1 MVVTSE
7 AVEGSNPMRDRTLP
21 PFRPPRWASAYIALT
36 ALATVLLTS
45 YMVYRGFHVGALQ
58 YATAMSATTFGL
70 FYAVQFFY
78 PHFPSAS
85 LMSWSGSLIGCITL
99 FEAFAYRDSLS
110 TVSGGFFLV
119 VAVGLL
125 LIAGSFGVAVIDH
138 VRTYKKGMAAS
149 SPDAEHVEPV
159 V

>member
-1 MVVTSE
+1 MDL
-7 AVEGSNPMRDRTLP
+7 MRDRTLP
-21 PFRPPRWASAYIALT
+21 PFRPPRWASGYIVIT
-36 ALATVLLTS
+36 ASAIILLTS
-45 YMVYRGFHVGALQ
+45 YMIYRGFHLDPIF
-58 YATAMSATTFGL
+58 YATAMSAATFGL

-78 PHFPSAS
+78 PHFRSAS
-85 LMSWSGSLIGCITL
+85 LTSWSGSLIGCIIL

-138 VRTYKKGMAAS
+138 VRTYKQGMAAS